1 MKGLKKGDVARC
13 YISFDFLMDRMLY
26 PTRYFPK
33 GSLDSSH
40 VMRLLSVKVQMVS
53 VRMKAGVLSS
63 HPLSRSKKTE

>member
-1 MKGLKKGDVARC
+1 MLHLL
-13 YISFDFLMDRMLY
+13 DFLMDWMLY

-53 VRMKAGVLSS
+53 VSMKTGVLRS

>member
-1 MKGLKKGDVARC
+1 
-13 YISFDFLMDRMLY
+13 MDRMLY